1 MWQDLESPRGIAI
14 DFEYGYLFFS
24 DWGTTPRIE
33 RADMNGERRSRIV
46 TSDLGWPNGLSVDK
60 VEKKL
65 YWTDALVSILHHHW
79 IMNIL
84 IIILISLSLDDS
96 H

>member
-33 RADMNGERRSRIV
+33 RADMNGEKRSRIV

-65 YWTDALVSILHHHW
+65 YWTDALVSYSS
-79 IMNIL
+79 L
-84 IIILISLSLDDS
+84 IYEQINNNFTFIR
-96 H
+96 